1 MLKKF
6 IQSALLLVVLFTTA
20 HSYAQ
25 VSQAPDGIQFQA
37 LATDA
42 NGRPAAG
49 RVIYVRD
56 AIIAKSATGSIVY
69 SETFKV
75 TASSAGIFTIVLG
88 KGTYASGV
96 TSIANIDWSNGPFFL
111 NLKIAV
117 EPTVPNAGWNVNNEY
132 VDLGTSQ
139 FWSVPYALYAG
150 NVRGADGKLNTS
162 DTATMLKPYFTAINI
177 KANTAD
183 VNISLALKA
192 NTSDVNTALATKV
205 DKVTGK
211 DLSTNDYT
219 TAEKTKLAA
228 ITGTN
233 TGDQTN
239 ITGNA
244 ATATKLETG
253 RTISLAGDVNYT
265 SDSFDGTTNVTGTA
279 TLSNTTVVAGSYGS
293 PTAIPSFTVD
303 AKGRL
308 TAASS
313 VEVTLGVSSLN
324 YTSLTS
330 YASGGTISGTTL
342 TFSAANSTNPGLI
355 STGAQTIA
363 GAKTFNSDLRVN
375 GLTVGRGSGGIFSN
389 TAIGEGALYNNTTGS
404 YNTAVGKNADVAT
417 GNLTNA
423 TAVGY
428 GAIVTSNNT
437 IQLGNTS
444 VTDVKT
450 SGTFTAGNVTYPKTH
465 GLANQVLS
473 TTGSGIL
480 AWVTPSTIATSYNG
494 ILPLANG
501 GTGAASA
508 SAALTNLGAVP
519 YTGATQAVNLGAYNL
534 TVNGVSVGVGA
545 GGVFSNSVIG
555 RSALSNNTTGNHNAV
570 NGIWSLGLNTTGS
583 YNSSNGAYSLKS
595 NTTGDD
601 NTADGYESLKSNT
614 TGSSNTASGMYALF
628 SNTTGSY
635 NTAVGKNANVATG
648 NLTNATAV
656 GYGAIVTSS
665 NTMQLGNA
673 SVTDVKTSGTFTAGN
688 VTYPKT
694 HGLANQV
701 LSTTGSGILAWV
713 TPSTIATSYN
723 GILPLANGG
732 TGETSVSGIK
742 SALGLLSNNVAIGS
756 EAGTRNQGVNSN
768 TIAIGGGAGRGNQ
781 GQSSV
786 AIGYVSGDQNQ
797 GANSISIGGNAAQS
811 GQGTQAVAIGFAA
824 GQNGQGA
831 NAVAIGTFAGQSGQ
845 AANSIAINATGTN
858 TPLNPQNSGLFVDPI
873 RSTTATTNLLFYNTT
888 SKEITAATG
897 NGSFVDLT
905 TSQTIAGTKTF
916 NSDITVNGVKIGR
929 GNGNNGEN
937 VAVGAGALASGTG
950 TRNTAIGYGAMRTY
964 SGTSFDN
971 NTSIGYYNLPNM
983 TSGSGNTSVGAE
995 SMMANITGTQNT
1007 SVGNQS
1013 LINSTGNNNVG
1024 IGKRSGQTITSGSQ
1038 NTIIGTDADVSTATL
1053 TNATA
1058 LGYGASVTAS
1068 NAIQLG
1074 NTSVTNVKTSGTLT
1088 AAGLAV
1094 SGDVAVNTNKFNV
1107 TSATGNTSVAGTLA
1121 VTGATTLSSATV
1133 NGKVIA
1139 GASSAA
1145 SASAVLEASSTTQG
1159 FLPPRMTT
1167 AQRDAIASPAEG
1179 LLIYNTTNKS
1189 IDVYTPTSSGGE
1201 SFLSGNEFCST
1212 TMGNVY
1218 ENNPSSQQSQW
1229 SNLTRGMAQSF
1240 ISGGGLLSSI
1250 TIKVGS
1256 VVSQSTSSLYD
1267 LNVYNGSP
1275 SCGSTG
1281 NNWSTCAL
1289 SDLGTPIATS
1299 QVSISSAGEIT
1310 LNLASPVSLTLNQT
1324 YTFSITPTVSTQ
1336 GFMWNCYSTG
1346 YSSGASFGISGN
1358 VSGANDDFKFQ
1369 TNYVSGGWKS
1379 LKFQ

>member
-6 IQSALLLVVLFTTA
+6 IQSALLLVVLFTTV

-56 AIIAKSATGSIVY
+56 AIIAKTATGSIVY

-162 DTATMLKPYFTAINI
+162 DTAAMLKPYFTAINL
-177 KANTAD
+177 KANSAD

-192 NTSDVNTALATKV
+192 NTSDVNTALATKVDKVTGKELSTNDYTTAEKTKLAAISGTNTGDQDLSSLATTAALALKANTSDVTTALATKV

-233 TGDQTN
+233 TGDQTT

-244 ATATKLETG
+244 ATATKLATPRNING
-253 RTISLAGDVNYT
+253 IA
-265 SDSFDGTTNVTGTA
+265 FDGTANITVTADAGTLAGTSLKSTITGSSLTTVGTLQNLTVTNPIVGSITGNATTATTAITASTVTTNANLTGPVTSIGNATTITDGAVTNAKITDVAATKITGTLPVSNGGTGAA
-279 TLSNTTVVAGSYGS
+279 TAAAARTNLGLGNVDNTTDAAKPISTLTQAALDLKANTETANFTKDIIVNSVNIGRGNGENGSNTRIGSQ
-293 PTAIPSFTVD
+293 A
-303 AKGRL
+303 
-308 TAASS
+308 
-313 VEVTLGVSSLN
+313 
-324 YTSLTS
+324 LTS
-330 YASGGTISGTTL
+330 
-342 TFSAANSTNPGLI
+342 N
-355 STGAQTIA
+355 
-363 GAKTFNSDLRVN
+363 
-375 GLTVGRGSGGIFSN
+375 TVGYSN
-389 TAIGEGALYNNTTGS
+389 VAIGDASLSKNTTGGRNNAIGYNALLNNTTGS
-404 YNTAVGKNADVAT
+404 ENTAIGTFALENNINGNRNLAIGQQTLSTNTEGIKNVALGYVTLYSNTTGSNNNAIGDETLFYNTTGNYNTGMGSQAGLRISTGSQNTMIGAQADVAS
-417 GNLTNA
+417 GAGALTNA

-428 GAIVTSNNT
+428 GAIVTSSNT
-437 IQLGNTS
+437 MQLGNAS

-450 SGTFTAGNVTYPKTH
+450 SGTLTAGNVTYPKTH
-465 GLANQVLS
+465 GSANQVLS

-501 GTGAASA
+501 GTG
-508 SAALTNLGAVP
+508 
-519 YTGATQAVNLGAYNL
+519 Q
-534 TVNGVSVGVGA
+534 
-545 GGVFSNSVIG
+545 
-555 RSALSNNTTGNHNAV
+555 
-570 NGIWSLGLNTTGS
+570 
-583 YNSSNGAYSLKS
+583 
-595 NTTGDD
+595 
-601 NTADGYESLKSNT
+601 
-614 TGSSNTASGMYALF
+614 
-628 SNTTGSY
+628 
-635 NTAVGKNANVATG
+635 
-648 NLTNATAV
+648 
-656 GYGAIVTSS
+656 
-665 NTMQLGNA
+665 
-673 SVTDVKTSGTFTAGN
+673 
-688 VTYPKT
+688 
-694 HGLANQV
+694 
-701 LSTTGSGILAWV
+701 
-713 TPSTIATSYN
+713 
-723 GILPLANGG
+723 
-732 TGETSVSGIK
+732 TSVSGIK
-742 SALGLLSNNVAIGS
+742 SALGLLSNNVAIGN
-756 EAGTRNQGVNSN
+756 EAGTPNQGVNSN

-797 GANSISIGGNAAQS
+797 GANSISIGGNSAQA
-811 GQGTQAVAIGFAA
+811 GQGSQAVAIGYAA
-824 GQNGQGA
+824 GQNSQGA

-905 TSQTIAGTKTF
+905 TSQTIAGTKIF
-916 NSDITVNGVKIGR
+916 SSDISVNGVKIGR
-929 GNGNNGEN
+929 GNGNNDQN
-937 VAVGAGALASGTG
+937 VAVGADALASGTG
-950 TRNTAIGYGAMRTY
+950 TRNTAIGYGSMRQY

-971 NTSIGYYNLPNM
+971 NTSVGYFNLPAL
-983 TSGSGNTSVGAE
+983 TSGSGNTSIGAE
-995 SMMANITGTQNT
+995 SMMALTTGTENT
-1007 SVGNQS
+1007 SIGNQS
-1013 LINSTGNNNVG
+1013 LINTTGNNNVG
-1024 IGKRSGQTITSGSQ
+1024 VGKRSGQTITTGSQ
-1038 NTIIGTDADVSTATL
+1038 NTILGTDADVSTATL

-1058 LGYGASVTAS
+1058 LGYGAVVTA
-1068 NAIQLG
+1068 NNTVQLG
-1074 NTSVTNVKTSGTLT
+1074 STSVTNVNTSGTIT
-1088 AAGLAV
+1088 AAGLSV
-1094 SGDVAVNTNKFNV
+1094 S
-1107 TSATGNTSVAGTLA
+1107 
-1121 VTGATTLSSATV
+1121 
-1133 NGKVIA
+1133 GKVIV

-1167 AQRDAIASPAEG
+1167 AQRDAIASPAVG
-1179 LLIYNTTNKS
+1179 LLIYNTTNNS
-1189 IDVYTPTSSGGE
+1189 IDVYTTITSSGE
-1201 SFLSGNEFCST
+1201 SFLSGSESCAT

-1218 ENNPSSQQSQW
+1218 MNNQW
-1229 SNLTRGMAQSF
+1229 DNLTRGMAQSF
-1240 ISGGGLLSSI
+1240 VSGGGLLSSI

-1256 VVSQSTSSLYD
+1256 VVSQSTSSLYE
-1267 LNVYNGSP
+1267 LNVYNSSP
-1275 SCGSTG
+1275 SGCG
-1281 NNWSTCAL
+1281 NNGTTCPISA
-1289 SDLGTPIATS
+1289 LGTPIATS
-1299 QVSISSAGEIT
+1299 QVSINTAGEIT
-1310 LNLASPVSLTLNQT
+1310 LNLVSPVSLTLNQT
-1324 YTFSITPTVSTQ
+1324 YTFSITPTVLTQ
-1336 GFMWNCYSTG
+1336 GFSWNCYSTG

-1358 VSGANDDFKFQ
+1358 VSGQTDDFKFR

-1379 LKFQ
+1379 LNFQ